1 VAQADRANLGYAGV
15 MIRRGSEADH
25 AWIIEEGTYAYA
37 DLGDYRR
44 ILPSWLV
51 QPGVLVFVEEDAAAV
66 RRGFAMLGFYLEPN
80 PSASAHGET
89 QPIADLLALA
99 VAPRFQR
106 AGIGKQL
113 LLHVIATTLRVAEHS
128 KVWELRLTVA
138 GDNLVAQ
145 RMYEES
151 GFHRVPALPG
161 TYERGQTAVRMV
173 RPLR

>member
-1 VAQADRANLGYAGV
+1 
-15 MIRRGSEADH
+15 MIRRGGEFDH

-44 ILPSWLV
+44 ILPSWLT
-51 QPGVLVFVEEDAAAV
+51 QPGVLVFVEEDDRLT

-80 PSASAHGET
+80 EHGES

-99 VAPRFQR
+99 VAPRYQR

-113 LLHVIATTLRVAEHS
+113 LMHVMATTSRVAEHS

-138 GDNLVAQ
+138 GDNYVAQ
-145 RMYEES
+145 RMYERA
-151 GFHRVPALPG
+151 GFVRVPIPPG
-161 TYERGQTAVRMV
+161 TYERGQAAVRMV
-173 RPLR
+173 RRLR